1 MIQETI
7 HKLEVAGGTRYLK
20 IGLSILL
27 VVVVTALYNLRV
39 YRNFANQESMDA
51 GQLARNIAHG
61 KGYTTDFIRPFSM
74 YLIRK
79 NNEHSAAD
87 ARLGDLTRIRGPHP
101 DIANPPVYPAVLAA
115 LMKVLP
121 FNFSMPLNKGFW
133 SFSGIFWRS
142 QPDFLISFFNQVLF
156 LLSAIVLLFLARRLF
171 DPITAWTSAALFFGT
186 ELFWRFS
193 VSGLSTLLLVLIFLG
208 LAWIMVLIEEHT
220 RSGRSGTGRI
230 IMLAIAAGLLTAL
243 GCLTRYSFGWIII
256 PVIVFLLI
264 FGGIHRPVIV
274 PVAFVAFALVV
285 TPWIVR
291 NYRVSDT
298 PFGTAGFAVFQDS
311 VLFPED
317 TLERSLE
324 PDLHRPIINA
334 LTQKLI
340 VNTRQIQIGRAS
352 CRERVYMPAAGASV

>member
-20 IGLSILL
+20 IGLSVLL

-39 YRNFANQESMDA
+39 YRNFGNQESMDA

-61 KGYTTDFIRPFSM
+61 QGYTTDFIRPFSM

-79 NNEHSAAD
+79 NNEHTAAD

-186 ELFWRFS
+186 ELFCRAYRLLMEVIGPAAALKRGS
-193 VSGLSTLLLVLIFLG
+193 PEAILQGRLERAYQGTLI
-208 LAWIMVLIEEHT
+208 
-220 RSGRSGTGRI
+220 
-230 IMLAIAAGLLTAL
+230 LT
-243 GCLTRYSFGWIII
+243 
-256 PVIVFLLI
+256 
-264 FGGIHRPVIV
+264 FGGGTNEVQRDLIS
-274 PVAFVAFALVV
+274 AFGLEMA
-285 TPWIVR
+285 VR
-291 NYRVSDT
+291 R
-298 PFGTAGFAVFQDS
+298 
-311 VLFPED
+311 
-317 TLERSLE
+317 
-324 PDLHRPIINA
+324 
-334 LTQKLI
+334 
-340 VNTRQIQIGRAS
+340 
-352 CRERVYMPAAGASV
+352 